1 MGKKCV
7 KCGSHNTGAYLYG
20 MPMFDETLEKDLA
33 EKKIFLGGCMVTE
46 LDPQFHCNE
55 CNQDFGYTAK
65 RLYNNKFIDYIE
77 STYYLEFGVSYD
89 NYMFVGESKVAFEKK
104 NNKYSVTFFSNK
116 KKFIKEITEKEYKYN
131 ISAFFEKAFILE
143 WENDCIREK
152 SPINTRWNYV
162 IQCDGASTIENHGK
176 DYFPP
181 YFKQAKLRHDY
192 FSGKTDKEGYYD
204 IVEG

>member
-20 MPMFDETLEKDLA
+20 MPMFDEALEKDLA

-77 STYYLEFGVSYD
+77 STYYQYLSH
-89 NYMFVGESKVAFEKK
+89 SLPTIQHR
-104 NNKYSVTFFSNK
+104 TF
-116 KKFIKEITEKEYKYN
+116 
-131 ISAFFEKAFILE
+131 
-143 WENDCIREK
+143 
-152 SPINTRWNYV
+152 P
-162 IQCDGASTIENHGK
+162 
-176 DYFPP
+176 
-181 YFKQAKLRHDY
+181 
-192 FSGKTDKEGYYD
+192 
-204 IVEG
+204 

>member
-20 MPMFDETLEKDLA
+20 MPLFDEALEKDLA

-55 CNQDFGYTAK
+55 CNQDFGYTTK
-65 RLYNNKFIDYIE
+65 RLYNDTMVDYIE
-77 STYYLEFGVSYD
+77 GTYYLEFGISYD
-89 NYMFVGESKVAFEKK
+89 NFLCVAKSKVVFHKTDG
-104 NNKYSVTFFSNK
+104 KYFVDFFRND
-116 KKFIKEITEKEYKYN
+116 KKFSKEISEKEYKYN

-152 SPINTRWNYV
+152 STINTRWKY
-162 IQCDGASTIENHGK
+162 IIKCDGMPTIENNGK

-192 FSGKTDKEGYYD
+192 FSGHFD
-204 IVEG
+204 